1 MPLKLNVG
9 LSKKIGLPNY
19 GSVGASCHV
28 ELELEQGLL
37 SHDPAG
43 WQHKLEQAFSACRE
57 AVNQQLD
64 RESTAPE
71 LASQP
76 VGNTGSVTTVDN
88 IPGDNRL
95 GPSLGCTRP
104 VTPRQLRAIEGLA
117 LRQRL
122 NLLEL
127 LESRFGKYHLES
139 LTRSEASRLI
149 EEIGSRDLVR
159 GDISLAPTDCPNA
172 SLTSTR

>member
-28 ELELEQGLL
+28 ELELEQALL
-37 SHDPAG
+37 YHDPAE
-43 WQHKLEQAFSACRE
+43 WQQKLEQAFSACRE
-57 AVNQQLD
+57 AVNQELG

-76 VGNTGSVTTVDN
+76 PGDAGGVSAVDN
-88 IPGDNRL
+88 FSGDSRL
-95 GPSLGCTRP
+95 RPSLGFARP

-127 LESRFGKYHLES
+127 LENRFGKYHLES

-149 EEIGSRDLVR
+149 EDLGNRSSNSQELSFV
-159 GDISLAPTDCPNA
+159 PNA
-172 SLTSTR
+172 SVTPSTQV